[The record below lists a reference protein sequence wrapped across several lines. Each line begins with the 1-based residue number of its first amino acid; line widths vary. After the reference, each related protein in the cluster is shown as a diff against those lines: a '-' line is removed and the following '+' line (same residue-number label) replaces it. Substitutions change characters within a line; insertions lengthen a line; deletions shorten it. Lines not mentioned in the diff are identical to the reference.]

1 MKTQSPDTSLDME
14 RLQIAGLRRFGP
26 ARRFQL
32 LRSLTATTRAL
43 SWQTFRRLRPDL
55 ASSEAASQW
64 AALVYGP
71 EWASRVRPSATQEQQ
86 MIHPDILEALAP
98 VIDALNQLAVPY
110 HLGGS
115 VASSVHGIGRSTLDA
130 DLIADLQPQH
140 VAPLVALLEAD
151 YYIDAA
157 AVQDAI
163 RRRASFNVLYQGN
176 MIKVDIFVSGGHPLD
191 PSERQRTQ
199 QQTFEL
205 GDRSLTVNL
214 ASPEDTILRKL
225 LWYRMTGGTSERQ
238 WGDISG
244 VLKMQLEL
252 DHAYLQQWAVQL
264 KMADL
269 LTRAFVEAGID
280 PSSPPVP

>member
-1 MKTQSPDTSLDME
+1 MKSQSPDTSLDIE

-43 SWQTFRRLRPDL
+43 SWQTFRRLRPQL
-55 ASSEAASQW
+55 APPEAVRQW

-71 EWASRVRPSATQEQQ
+71 EWAQRVRPHARQEQQ

-98 VIDALNQLAVPY
+98 VIGALNQLAVPY

-130 DLIADLQPQH
+130 DLIADLQPPH

-199 QQTFEL
+199 SQTFEF
-205 GDRSLTVNL
+205 GDHPITVNL

-225 LWYRMTGGTSERQ
+225 LWYRMTGETAERQ
-238 WGDISG
+238 WGDING
-244 VLKMQLEL
+244 ILKMQLEL
-252 DHAYLQQWAVQL
+252 DQTYLQQWAAQL
-264 KMADL
+264 QMADL
-269 LTRAFVEAGID
+269 LTRALIEAGID
-280 PSSPPVP
+280 PSAPSV

>member
-1 MKTQSPDTSLDME
+1 MKPHSPDTSPDIE
-14 RLQIAGLRRFGP
+14 HLQVAGLRRFGP

-43 SWQTFRRLRPDL
+43 SWQTFRRLRPQL
-55 ASSEAASQW
+55 SAPEAASQW
-64 AALVYGP
+64 AALLYGP
-71 EWASRVRPSATQEQQ
+71 EWAQRVHPYPTREQQ

-98 VIDALNQLAVPY
+98 VIEALNQLGIPY

-140 VAPLVALLEAD
+140 GAPLVALLEAD

-199 QQTFEL
+199 SQTFEF
-205 GDRSLTVNL
+205 GDRAITVNL

-238 WGDISG
+238 WGDIGG

-252 DHAYLQQWAVQL
+252 DHPYLQQWAVQL
-264 KMADL
+264 QVADL
-269 LTRAFVEAGID
+269 LTRAFAEAGID
-280 PSSPPVP
+280 PSSPPAP